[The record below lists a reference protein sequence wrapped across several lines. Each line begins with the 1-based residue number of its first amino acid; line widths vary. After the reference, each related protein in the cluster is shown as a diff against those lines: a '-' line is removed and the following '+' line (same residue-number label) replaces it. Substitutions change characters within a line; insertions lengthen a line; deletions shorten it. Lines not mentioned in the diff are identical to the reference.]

1 MHAVHCDPKLP
12 FDSDRAGSWLS
23 IGCAVDKKKP
33 KMMMAPDSQ
42 DAAKDISRSLHV
54 PRIGVR

>member
-1 MHAVHCDPKLP
+1 MPCIVIRNCRLILI
-12 FDSDRAGSWLS
+12 GLVLGLS

-33 KMMMAPDSQ
+33 KMMMAPDSH